1 MDCNWLFSADCW
13 WLFSPAVNSVAGE
26 SISVSESDVNDF
38 LSFLESEETYLDT
51 GLGAFHT
58 DNHSNW

>member
-1 MDCNWLFSADCW
+1 MVFMDFKEKEAIMNS
-13 WLFSPAVNSVAGE
+13 SSVAGE

>member
-1 MDCNWLFSADCW
+1 MYYGTGGSSMNDTINVSCGSILENELTEEELSA
-13 WLFSPAVNSVAGE
+13 
-26 SISVSESDVNDF
+26 F
-38 LSFLESEETYLDT
+38 LNYLDEQADYLDT

>member
-1 MDCNWLFSADCW
+1 MQTNKSEKDFNLENQTNEIKFIKVD
-13 WLFSPAVNSVAGE
+13 VE
-26 SISVSESDVNDF
+26 SINEFKEFMKKQDA
-38 LSFLESEETYLDT
+38 FLET